1 MARFHL
7 ERGESALTLFGPEQ
21 SKPVAEQALA
31 HHRRQLLAY
40 IESNPEFRTTLD
52 PWEIDVRGEGELV
65 RRMCSASKKVSL
77 GPMSAVAGTL
87 AQLIVEDLQS
97 AGTPYALADN
107 GGDIYACCH
116 RSITIGIFGGQG
128 KLAKLAFEI
137 PPGEKGWSV
146 CTSSGTIGPSISLGC
161 ADAAVVVGTDG
172 AVCDA
177 SATALGNVVTGEHGL
192 ESCFNFLSGVEC
204 VDGAM
209 VLVGKKIATWGELP
223 PIRQAAVP
231 QDIITRGR

>member
-1 MARFHL
+1 MFC
-7 ERGESALTLFGPEQ
+7 PEQ
-21 SKPVAEQALA
+21 SKPVAEQSLGR
-31 HHRRQLLAY
+31 HRRELLAY

-52 PWEIDVRGEGELV
+52 PWEIDISGEGEIV
-65 RRMCSASKKVSL
+65 RRMCSASKKVNL
-77 GPMSAVAGTL
+77 GPMSAVAGML

-97 AGTPYALADN
+97 AGTPYALVDN
-107 GGDIYACCH
+107 GGDIYARCP
-116 RSITIGIFGGQG
+116 RSVTVGIFGGQG
-128 KLAKLAFEI
+128 KLAELAFEI
-137 PPGEKGWSV
+137 HPGEKGWSV
-146 CTSSGTIGPSISLGC
+146 CTSSGTVGPSISLGC

-177 SATALGNVVTGEHGL
+177 SATALGNMVMGEHGL

-223 PIRQAAVP
+223 PLRQAAVP
-231 QDIITRGR
+231 HDIITRGR